1 MNRQQT
7 TVMTDHDRGAQVR
20 AVRRMPLAGD
30 ARMQPSGTLGATLA
44 RRAGLLLL
52 SGLMAGCSSFG
63 NNKSVEMMERQ
74 QEQHALA
81 QRYENE
87 QLRRNA
93 PDEPG
98 LMMGM
103 IHDLQGQGRYFA
115 SLAYMDAYVGQF
127 GANSEIQAMRA
138 HALRMTG
145 QFQDSET
152 VYRSLLNTGMAA
164 RGWHGLGLLAG
175 ERGDYAGAIPQLE
188 KAARLAPTQSQV
200 LNDLG
205 YARLRA
211 GQLAQ
216 ARLPLGQ
223 AAELDPG
230 NKTVLANLALLLL
243 LDGNEAGAQRLMQQA
258 DLSPEARVQVRQLA
272 DDMSRPVALAAP
284 DVQAG
289 VPALSSASSMQVQ
302 PTATTPG
309 QPQELVV
316 ASASSADAQESLP
329 VVRAVAASSQPAV
342 TTGASAG
349 WTPQTMPRT
358 QRRVLEGFG
367 NPPAAQAY
375 DNRSS
380 RSQP

>member
-1 MNRQQT
+1 MSRHREA
-7 TVMTDHDRGAQVR
+7 VMAEQDGGGQARPTQ
-20 AVRRMPLAGD
+20 RM
-30 ARMQPSGTLGATLA
+30 LA

-52 SGLMAGCSSFG
+52 SGLVAGCSSFG
-63 NNKSVEMMERQ
+63 GSKSLEMVERQ

-103 IHDLQGQGRYFA
+103 IHDLQSQGRYFA

-145 QFQDSET
+145 QSQDSEA

-205 YARLRA
+205 YARMRA

-258 DLSPEARVQVRQLA
+258 DLSQEARLQVRQLA
-272 DDMSRPVALAAP
+272 DEMARPVAAMPIAAAP
-284 DVQAG
+284 PAVQAEA
-289 VPALSSASSMQVQ
+289 VASPSSVSSTPSPSLAPTQV
-302 PTATTPG
+302 TRPG
-309 QPQELVV
+309 QERDLAV
-316 ASASSADAQESLP
+316 APAPPADADGSQA
-329 VVRAVAASSQPAV
+329 VVRAVAASRLPADASGV
-342 TTGASAG
+342 SAG
-349 WTPQTMPRT
+349 WTTQDMPRT

-367 NPPAAQAY
+367 NPSAVQV
-375 DNRSS
+375 S
-380 RSQP
+380 R